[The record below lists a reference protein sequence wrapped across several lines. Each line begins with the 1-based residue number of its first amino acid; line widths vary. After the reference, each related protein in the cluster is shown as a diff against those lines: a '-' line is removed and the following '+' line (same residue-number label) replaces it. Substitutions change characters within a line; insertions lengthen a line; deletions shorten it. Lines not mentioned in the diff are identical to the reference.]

1 MTNRRTLGC
10 LLEVVQ
16 TLVLTVVLFW
26 VVQSFVAQPF
36 QVRQLSM
43 EPTIENNEYV
53 LIDKLTPR
61 FDSYHRGDVVV
72 FAPPRQ
78 AATQLGEPFIKR
90 IIGVAGDRIELRD
103 GGVIVNGTVLDEPYL
118 FGVEGVPEPTEPE
131 SDETSWTIANGDLF
145 VMGDHRRR
153 SSDSRSFGPIKVD
166 SVVGRAWLRY
176 WPLAGFGILPSAGH
190 PELFDPSPPPSMP
203 GTTST
208 ARPTIGPTP
217 SPAS

>member
-10 LLEVVQ
+10 LLEIVQ

-43 EPTIENNEYV
+43 QPTIENNEYV

-61 FDSYHRGDVVV
+61 VDTYHRGDIVV
-72 FAPPRQ
+72 FAPPRA

-90 IIGVAGDRIELRD
+90 IVGVAGDTLELRE
-103 GGVIVNGTVLDEPYL
+103 GRVFVNGTALDEPYL
-118 FGVEGVPEPTEPE
+118 FGVGGAAEPTEPE
-131 SDETSWTIANGDLF
+131 SDEVSWLIADGELF
-145 VMGDHRRR
+145 VMGDHRQR

-176 WPLAGFGILPSAGH
+176 WPLAGFGVLPSAGH
-190 PELFDPSPPPSMP
+190 PELVDPSASSSATGTASTPRPTNRP
-203 GTTST
+203 TTS
-208 ARPTIGPTP
+208 PTP
-217 SPAS
+217 

>member
-10 LLEVVQ
+10 LLEIVQ

-43 EPTIENNEYV
+43 QPTIENNEYV

-61 FDSYHRGDVVV
+61 VDTYHRGDIVV
-72 FAPPRQ
+72 FAPPRA

-90 IIGVAGDRIELRD
+90 IVGVAGDTLELRE
-103 GGVIVNGTVLDEPYL
+103 GRVFVNGTALDEPYL
-118 FGVEGVPEPTEPE
+118 FGVGGVGEPTEPE
-131 SDETSWTIANGDLF
+131 SDEVSWTIADGELF
-145 VMGDHRRR
+145 VMGDHRQR

-176 WPLAGFGILPSAGH
+176 WPLAGFGVLPSAGH
-190 PELFDPSPPPSMP
+190 PELVDPSASPSATGTASTP
-203 GTTST
+203 RPTNRPTTS
-208 ARPTIGPTP
+208 PTP
-217 SPAS
+217 